1 MKTAQEGR
9 ARGLNQSDREGVVCG
24 GVARRGGKQIRGV
37 AGVGGSVCVARR
49 GCRSASLTS
58 TPSAVTPPPTPTPP
72 IAAICHHLAPLS
84 PPPFSSGP
92 DESASVLL
100 GWLVSA
106 NVASCSEE
114 VLQLLGGTACIFSL
128 LPDFPEISP
137 VCERAGRC
145 CVACCV
151 RPRGCFMA
159 VLCAAAI

>member
-1 MKTAQEGR
+1 MLPG
-9 ARGLNQSDREGVVCG
+9 EGV
-24 GVARRGGKQIRGV
+24 AQP
-37 AGVGGSVCVARR
+37 
-49 GCRSASLTS
+49 ASHPHRLLS
-58 TPSAVTPPPTPTPP
+58 LSPPPLTPTPP

-128 LPDFPEISP
+128 LPDFPEIFP

-151 RPRGCFMA
+151 AARLLYGRVVCGGHIVVGTWQGLQSA
-159 VLCAAAI
+159 VVMYDNVLM